1 MYNNL
6 ESETLILKRLESAL
20 ANEDNDL
27 LKIAAYKLHEKF
39 HSGHKFE
46 YIKQLKSVY
55 DYVYENPMF
64 EEQTAL
70 LLTSTIEDIINKKDE
85 PKKEEVTS
93 VIDEIFPSSNSFSS
107 YATEYKQHEE
117 KTEVQK
123 DLFSSFIQGNT
134 TKAEETTPTV
144 YEEKPVVYEEKPVTY
159 EEKPAQYITEM
170 VYEKPSQEIN
180 KVEEERIILE
190 QIETNEIEEES
201 KEEYEEKMEAITE
214 FIEKVQ
220 EEAKADYS
228 KNTSKN
234 ICIFLGEK
242 NSDIDEKFIRDFR
255 KTLNR
260 DENLSK
266 ELNELLAFI
275 NIVEQDLGPIE
286 KIVNPIKEK
295 AQNLTIITNSINGKI
310 VDVLNSC
317 EISENFYPLSG
328 LTRELECRECGEK
341 FVNYSDKQIL
351 SCVCNKCGNYML
363 PSIKEPKNTNVLDIN
378 NAIYELA
385 NSEIWVLI
393 NPPKE
398 TEMDFVNILKTT
410 SEIKNPE
417 KIYILT
423 QDENKNSFY
432 KKLFENTNSEIKADF
447 SNTDSFLAEFKG
459 VENCNT
465 QQMQLI

>member
-39 HSGHKFE
+39 HSGYRFE

-55 DYVYENPMF
+55 DYVYDNPVF
-64 EEQTAL
+64 DEQIAL

-93 VIDEIFPSSNSFSS
+93 VIDEIFPSSNTFTA
-107 YATEYKQHEE
+107 YATEYKQEE
-117 KTEVQK
+117 KTEIQK
-123 DLFSSFIQGNT
+123 DLFSSFIQGNQTKIEETATIQEEPIQYTEEIT
-134 TKAEETTPTV
+134 TKPTIQELNQIEEVEEIENIEET
-144 YEEKPVVYEEKPVTY
+144 K
-159 EEKPAQYITEM
+159 
-170 VYEKPSQEIN
+170 
-180 KVEEERIILE
+180 EEEQIIE
-190 QIETNEIEEES
+190 QTQNVVFETIKEPIEETIS
-201 KEEYEEKMEAITE
+201 EAITPTND
-214 FIEKVQ
+214 
-220 EEAKADYS
+220 EAPQVIQYNAQS
-228 KNTSKN
+228 ENKN

-242 NSDIDEKFIRDFR
+242 NSDIDEKFIKDFI
-255 KTLNR
+255 KTLNK
-260 DENLSK
+260 DESLSK
-266 ELNELLAFI
+266 ELNELQTFI

-286 KIVNPIKEK
+286 KIINPIKDK
-295 AQNLTIITNSINGKI
+295 AQNLTIIKNSINGKI
-310 VDVLNSC
+310 VDILNTC
-317 EISENFYPLSG
+317 NIFENFYALSG

-341 FVNYSDKQIL
+341 FINYSSTQIL

-363 PSIKEPKNTNVLDIN
+363 PSIKEPKNSRILDIN

-385 NSEIWVLI
+385 NSAIWVLI

-398 TEMDFVNILKTT
+398 NEMDFVNILKTT
-410 SEIKNPE
+410 AEIKNPE

-432 KKLFENTNSEIKADF
+432 KKLFENTKSEIRADF
-447 SNTDSFLAEFKG
+447 SNTENFLTDFEGAQH
-459 VENCNT
+459 CNT